1 MYKVN
6 YSNYMY
12 FPHNAMWNFAHF
24 TFSYD
29 PFRVLYSY
37 CLFIAME
44 ISIEEM
50 SNLLSDHEL
59 DKI

>member
-1 MYKVN
+1 
-6 YSNYMY
+6 MY

-44 ISIEEM
+44 ISIKEM